1 MAAATVP
8 NVPGAFEAYPL
19 PNPLLIHDAILEDM
33 RPQLCHV
40 RDGNTRR
47 MIEPTTVVFVVL
59 KNRLEVSAKVKSKF
73 KTFYK
78 SSRFLFS
85 L

>member
-1 MAAATVP
+1 
-8 NVPGAFEAYPL
+8 
-19 PNPLLIHDAILEDM
+19 M

-47 MIEPTTVVFVVL
+47 MIEPPTVVFVVL
-59 KNRLEVSAKVKSKF
+59 ENRLEVSAKVKSKF

-85 L
+85 LE